1 MAKTFTVLL
10 AFGSSAIA
18 LRVPLHA
25 TIASREAVSETKYDF
40 VIAGGGVSG
49 LTVADRL
56 TEDPSIN
63 VLVIETGPFDKDEDS
78 VLVPGAFF
86 PVPYLWLGLTS
97 APQAAL
103 NNREFSVP
111 AGRVVG
117 GGSVVNGMVFVR
129 GGKAEYAAWEKLGAK
144 GWGWDDLLPYFKK
157 SENLTTPPE
166 HFAEAANISWV
177 ESAYG
182 REGPVRASYPNYFF
196 PGAENFWQAAL
207 ESGLTPSP
215 DPNGGDRA
223 VGLFNFPTLADA
235 TTRTRSHARINHYQR
250 VKESR
255 ANYHILAEH
264 TVSKVLFKGK
274 QAVGLEYLPTAGGDK
289 VEVFAK
295 KEVLLAAGALHTPQ
309 LLQLSGIGSKRF
321 LQSFGIDVV
330 ADLPGVGENFMDQGE
345 LKVPYTFEN
354 NIFPNSG
361 ALDTNTTY
369 DAEQRAL
376 YDTKKEGAY
385 TIVRTLSTNLAVPPL
400 ANTTSDW
407 KDILA
412 AAKRNKPTAY
422 LAPDTP
428 SSVQEGYKRQREIVL
443 DQLAG
448 QDVPLG
454 MVHWGTGNSVTL
466 YFLRA
471 LSRGSVRINS
481 TDPLH
486 QPVIDFRTGSD
497 PVDFD
502 LAVALFEKG
511 KAIMSA
517 PAMQVL
523 GPKMAAPYGDATRE
537 EVKKLLAE
545 NMTPSNAHSC
555 CTAAMVPKEKGGVV
569 DTEMQVYGTKGLRVI
584 DVSYWPMVL
593 TAAPTA
599 TTYASGEKAS
609 HHPRCNF
616 GLIKLTNIADR
627 RHHQEEILSEVTP
640 RPALRHS
647 IGLDILLADIT
658 L

>member
-1 MAKTFTVLL
+1 MPSILTTPAKAILALL
-10 AFGSSAIA
+10 AFSSSSLA
-18 LRVPLHA
+18 LQVPRYA
-25 TIASREAVSETKYDF
+25 TIASRDAVAVTDYDF

-56 TEDPSIN
+56 TEDPSIK

-86 PVPYLWLGLTS
+86 PVPYLWPNLNS
-97 APQAAL
+97 APQSAL
-103 NNREFSVP
+103 NNRVFPVP

-129 GGKAEYAAWEKLGAK
+129 GGKSEYAAWEKLGAK
-144 GWGWDDLLPYFKK
+144 GWGWDDLLPYFRK
-157 SENLTTPPE
+157 SENFTTPPQD
-166 HFAEAANISWV
+166 FADAANISWV
-177 ESAYG
+177 ESAHG
-182 REGPVRASYPNYFF
+182 HNGPVRASYPNYYF
-196 PGAENFWQAAL
+196 PGAANFWQAAL
-207 ESGLTPSP
+207 QSGLTPSP

-250 VKESR
+250 VKDSR
-255 ANYHILAEH
+255 PNYHILAEH
-264 TVSKVLFKGK
+264 TVSKILFKGK
-274 QAVGLEYLPTAGGDK
+274 RAVGLEYLPSAGGERLK
-289 VEVFAK
+289 VFTK

-309 LLQLSGIGSKRF
+309 ILQLSGIGSKEF
-321 LQSFGIDVV
+321 LKTFGIDTV

-345 LKVPYTFEN
+345 LKVPFAFEN

-361 ALDTNTTY
+361 ALDTNKTY

-376 YDTKKEGAY
+376 YNAQKQGAY

-400 ANTTSDW
+400 ANTTSSW
-407 KDILA
+407 RDILA
-412 AAKRNKPTAY
+412 TAKSHDPIEY
-422 LAPDTP
+422 LAPGTP
-428 SSVQEGYKRQREIVL
+428 ASVQEGYKKQREIVL

-454 MVHWGTGNSVTL
+454 MVHWGTGNSITL

-471 LSRGSVRINS
+471 LSRGSVKINS
-481 TDPLH
+481 TDPLQ
-486 QPVIDFRTGSD
+486 QPVIDFRTASD

-511 KAIMSA
+511 KEIMSA
-517 PAMQVL
+517 PAMKIL
-523 GPKMAAPYGDATRE
+523 GPKMAAPYDTASKE
-537 EVKKLLAE
+537 EMKTLLAA
-545 NMTPSNAHSC
+545 NMSPSNAHSC
-555 CTAAMVPKEKGGVV
+555 CTAAMVPKDKGGVV
-569 DTEMQVYGTKGLRVI
+569 DTEMQVYGVKGLRVI

-599 TTYASGEKAS
+599 TTYASGEK
-609 HHPRCNF
+609 
-616 GLIKLTNIADR
+616 IADIIK
-627 RHHQEEILSEVTP
+627 EKYGIASL
-640 RPALRHS
+640 
-647 IGLDILLADIT
+647 
-658 L
+658 